1 MNKLGRSVIAV
12 LLLGGALALAGCA
25 NDETTGPGTPGVFG
39 TGGGG
44 GGGGVAPPPPPP
56 PPPVA
61 GVPSLVLTL
70 ADPTTGLITTS
81 VPATA
86 RAIVRDAAGVAVPS
100 VVVTF
105 TTNTALGA
113 LVPASG
119 TALTDATGTAT
130 VGLNAAN
137 LTAAGAATLT
147 ATSQVGTTAVTG
159 SIGFSVGAANVTIT
173 NFIFGVGG
181 AGQPPLSA
189 FGTTSVSVTVNSNG
203 VPVTT
208 SQTVTFTSP
217 CASSLKA
224 VLTSSVLTGAGGVA
238 TASYRDNGCGGTDT
252 VTASVSGFAPASGVL
267 TITSPVA
274 GSIQFVSATPTSI
287 TLKGTGG
294 AGRQESSQV
303 IFKVVDTGGNPIGG
317 QTVTFS
323 LSTSLGG
330 ITLTNTTAT
339 SDPTTGQAVVTVNAG
354 TISTPVRVLATTVSG
369 TVTLSTQSD
378 QLTITTGIPAQ
389 ASFSLSAVT
398 LNIEGWTHD
407 GVTTVVT
414 ARLADHF
421 SNAVPDGTTVNFIAE
436 GGSVCNPLITPCLGA
451 CNTAAGFCSV
461 TMTSQAIRPLNGRV
475 TVLAFA
481 VGEESFTDI
490 DGDGLADLVNSV
502 NGTTEMRDANG
513 VSTDMGEAFLDNNE
527 NGIRDTV
534 AASGG
539 LLEEYLDFGGP
550 AGVPNGAYEGPV
562 TGNPT
567 DGKYNGVLCNE
578 TADPSSPTRISSP
591 GTCSAQK
598 SIHVFRNIPIVF
610 SGSDALVQFSDS
622 SGTPIDPITGIT
634 FATCTTGAPFTPPST
649 TVLITVTDVNGNIMP
664 AGTSVS
670 FSTNNGTIRSTPTSF
685 IVPNSTACLAG
696 AGPGGFTCSG
706 TSCTLGASAPAG
718 FTCPTSSEVPF
729 GNAPLTYEV
738 IVKSQATQSG
748 TAVPFTCT
756 NSSNSPGRLS
766 VTVTTPKGIVTT
778 ASIPVFN

>member
-1 MNKLGRSVIAV
+1 MNKLGRSVIAA

-25 NDETTGPGTPGVFG
+25 QEDTTTTGSGTPGVFG

-44 GGGGVAPPPPPP
+44 GGGGAPPPPPP
-56 PPPVA
+56 PPPVLGA
-61 GVPSLVLTL
+61 PSLVLTL
-70 ADPTTGLITTS
+70 ADPTTGAATTS
-81 VPATA
+81 IPATV
-86 RAIVRDAAGVAVPS
+86 RAIVRDAAGVGIPS

-105 TTNTALGA
+105 TTDSTFGVF
-113 LVPASG
+113 VPPSG

-130 VGLNAAN
+130 VTLNPAS
-137 LTAAGAATLT
+137 LSAAGAATLT
-147 ATSQVGTTAVTG
+147 ATAQVPAVTASVG
-159 SIGFSVGAANVTIT
+159 YSVGAANVTLT
-173 NFIFGVGG
+173 NFTFGTN
-181 AGQPPLSA
+181 PLSA

-203 VPVTT
+203 VPVT
-208 SQTVTFTSP
+208 SPQTVSFSSP
-217 CASSLKA
+217 CAGSGKA
-224 VLTSSVLTGAGGVA
+224 VLTASVLTGAGGVA

-252 VTASVSGFAPASGVL
+252 VTASVSGFAPASAIL
-267 TITSPVA
+267 TIAPPTA

-323 LSTSLGG
+323 LSTSVGG

-354 TISTPVRVLATTVSG
+354 TISTPVRVLASTPGAGG
-369 TVTLSTQSD
+369 TTLSTQSD

-389 ASFSLSAVT
+389 ASFSLATVT
-398 LNIEGWTHD
+398 FNIEGWTID
-407 GVTTVVT
+407 GVTTVLT

-451 CNTAAGFCSV
+451 CNTTAGACSV

-550 AGVPNGAYEGPV
+550 AGVPDGAYEGPV

-578 TADPSSPTRISSP
+578 TADPSFPTRISSP

-598 SIHVFRNIPIVF
+598 SIHVFRNIPILF

-622 SGTPIDPITGIT
+622 LGNPIAGIT
-634 FATCTTGAPFTPPST
+634 FPPCVGGTPFTPPT
-649 TVLITVTDVNGNIMP
+649 TTILITVTDVNGNIMP
-664 AGTSVS
+664 FDTGVA
-670 FSTNNGTIRSTPTSF
+670 FSTNNGTIQSTPTSF
-685 IVPNSTACLAG
+685 KVPNSTACLAG

-738 IVKSQATQSG
+738 IVKSQATQSAG
-748 TAVPFTCT
+748 TCT
-756 NSSNSPGRLS
+756 NPSNSPGRLS

-778 ASIPVFN
+778 ASIPVIN

>member
-1 MNKLGRSVIAV
+1 MNKLGQSVIAA

-25 NDETTGPGTPGVFG
+25 NDETTTGSGTPGVFG

-44 GGGGVAPPPPPP
+44 GGGGGVPPPPPP
-56 PPPVA
+56 PPPILGA
-61 GVPSLVLTL
+61 PSLVLTL
-70 ADPTTGLITTS
+70 ANPTTGAATTS
-81 VPATA
+81 IPATV
-86 RAIVRDAAGVAVPS
+86 RAIVRDAAGVGIPS

-105 TTNTALGA
+105 TTDSTFGVF
-113 LVPASG
+113 VPPSG

-130 VGLNAAN
+130 VTLNPASLN
-137 LTAAGAATLT
+137 AAGAATLT
-147 ATSQVGTTAVTG
+147 ATAQVPAVTASVG
-159 SIGFSVGAANVTIT
+159 YSVGAANVTLT
-173 NFIFGVGG
+173 NFTFGTN
-181 AGQPPLSA
+181 PLSA

-203 VPVTT
+203 VPVT
-208 SQTVTFTSP
+208 SPQTVSFSSP
-217 CASSLKA
+217 CAGSGKA
-224 VLTSSVLTGAGGVA
+224 VLTASVLTGAGGVA

-252 VTASVSGFAPASGVL
+252 VTASVSGFAPASAIL
-267 TITSPVA
+267 TIAPPTA

-323 LSTSLGG
+323 LSTSVGG

-354 TISTPVRVLATTVSG
+354 TISTPVRVLASTPGAGG
-369 TVTLSTQSD
+369 TTLSTQSD

-461 TMTSQAIRPLNGRV
+461 TMTSQEIRPLNGRV

-634 FATCTTGAPFTPPST
+634 FPLCVVGTPTPT
-649 TVLITVTDVNGNIMP
+649 ATVLITVTDVNGNIMP
-664 AGTSVS
+664 FGTGVA
-670 FSTNNGTIRSTPTSF
+670 FSTNNGTIQSTPRSF

-706 TSCTLGASAPAG
+706 PTCSLPASAPAG

-729 GNAPLTYEV
+729 GSAPLTYEV
-738 IVKSQATQSG
+738 IVKSEATQSAG
-748 TAVPFTCT
+748 TCT

-778 ASIPVFN
+778 ASIPVIN